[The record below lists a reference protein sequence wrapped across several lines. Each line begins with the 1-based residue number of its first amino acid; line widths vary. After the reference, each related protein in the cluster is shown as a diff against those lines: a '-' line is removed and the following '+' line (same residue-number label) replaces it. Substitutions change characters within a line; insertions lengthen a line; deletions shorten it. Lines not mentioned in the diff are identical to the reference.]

1 MDHICKVFKSELR
14 RRADSIALSTISSR
28 HVSSA
33 NNLISHS
40 ILSIMSSMYIRKT
53 RGPRIDPCGTPVCTG
68 STLEDW
74 PSMTTL

>member
-14 RRADSIALSTISSR
+14 RSADSITLCTISIK

-40 ILSIMSSMYIRKT
+40 ILSIMSSMYIGKT
-53 RGPRIDPCGTPVCTG
+53 RGPRIDPCGTLVYTTG
-68 STLEDW
+68 SLEEKYCFE
-74 PSMTTL
+74 